1 MSCPSAIFALHH
13 GGFVPREWL
22 APKDLLL
29 SGSAVIFE
37 GFFYRSKWGKDVRAV
52 LNGSINETTLKV
64 NCNVLM
70 LVIVWKEGS
79 GDKPVSQT
87 QVKTLKPSIN
97 LAA

>member
-1 MSCPSAIFALHH
+1 MASSKGPIAFRISCHFL
-13 GGFVPREWL
+13 R
-22 APKDLLL
+22 
-29 SGSAVIFE
+29 
-37 GFFYRSKWGKDVRAV
+37 FFYRSKWGKDVRAV
-52 LNGSINETTLKV
+52 VNGSINETTIKV

-70 LVIVWKEGS
+70 LVIVCKEGS

>member
-22 APKDLLL
+22 APKGLLL

-37 GFFYRSKWGKDVRAV
+37 GFFYRSKWGKDARAV